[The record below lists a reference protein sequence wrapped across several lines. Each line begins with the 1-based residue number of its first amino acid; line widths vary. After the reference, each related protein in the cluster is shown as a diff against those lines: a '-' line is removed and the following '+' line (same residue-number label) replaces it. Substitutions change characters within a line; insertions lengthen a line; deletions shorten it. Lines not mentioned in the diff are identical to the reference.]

1 MRALI
6 LHGPNDLRL
15 EEIPDPTPGPGEV
28 VLRTERAMTCAT
40 DAKILRNGRHP
51 ALPPVP
57 APFGHEVTGEVVAVG
72 DGVSWPPIGMAVVV
86 ANSAPCGI
94 CRSCLRGRVSLCD
107 DLTYLWGTF
116 AQYVRI
122 PARIAAVNMIERPA
136 GLGPD
141 LAPLIEPLA
150 CAINGV
156 SRSAAA
162 PGDEVV
168 ILGGGVQG
176 QFLTA
181 CLAAR
186 GCRVTL
192 CDPHE
197 SRRQRA
203 RRFGAAAT
211 LDAPRDGA
219 GVGAVRDS
227 LGGLGA
233 DIVFEAIGRP
243 ETWQIAVD
251 VAGRGAEVNLYGG
264 CPMGSTVTFPT
275 EPLHY
280 HELRLQ
286 GTYHHTPD
294 AVRAALAFLLE
305 ASVPFTE
312 LVGEPIELADV
323 AQVLAT
329 SGPKRPVNV

>member
-15 EEIPDPTPGPGEV
+15 EQIPDPTPGPGEV

-40 DAKILRNGRHP
+40 DAKILRSGRHP

-72 DGVSWPPIGMAVVV
+72 AGVSWPTVGTMVVV
-86 ANSAPCGI
+86 ANSAPCGV
-94 CRSCLRGRVSLCD
+94 CRSCLRGRLGLCE

-116 AQYVRI
+116 AQFVRI
-122 PARIAAVNMIERPA
+122 PARIVAVNMIERPA
-136 GLGPD
+136 DLAPD
-141 LAPLIEPLA
+141 LAPMVEPLA

-156 SRSAAA
+156 SRSDAAA
-162 PGDEVV
+162 GDEVV

-197 SRRQRA
+197 SRRQLA
-203 RRFGAAAT
+203 LRFGAAAAV
-211 LDAPRDGA
+211 DAPRDEA
-219 GVGAVRDS
+219 GVDAVRHAV
-227 LGGLGA
+227 GGRGA

-243 ETWQIAVD
+243 ETWQIAVA

-264 CPMGSTVTFPT
+264 CPMGTTVTVPT

-280 HELRLQ
+280 QELRLQ
-286 GTYHHTPD
+286 GTYHHTPQ
-294 AVRAALAFLLE
+294 AVRQALAFLVR
-305 ASVPFTE
+305 ASVPFHE
-312 LVGEPIELADV
+312 LVGDPIGLDDV
-323 AQVLAT
+323 AHVLAT
-329 SGPKRPVNV
+329 SGPKRPVIV

>member
-186 GCRVTL
+186 GCRVSVRRRRST
-192 CDPHE
+192 PHATGRASAPFATRSVVWVPTSS
-197 SRRQRA
+197 SRPSA
-203 RRFGAAAT
+203 VPRRGRSPSMLRDAGRRST
-211 LDAPRDGA
+211 STGDAP
-219 GVGAVRDS
+219 
-227 LGGLGA
+227 
-233 DIVFEAIGRP
+233 
-243 ETWQIAVD
+243 W
-251 VAGRGAEVNLYGG
+251 
-264 CPMGSTVTFPT
+264 
-275 EPLHY
+275 
-280 HELRLQ
+280 
-286 GTYHHTPD
+286 
-294 AVRAALAFLLE
+294 AA
-305 ASVPFTE
+305 P
-312 LVGEPIELADV
+312 
-323 AQVLAT
+323 
-329 SGPKRPVNV
+329 